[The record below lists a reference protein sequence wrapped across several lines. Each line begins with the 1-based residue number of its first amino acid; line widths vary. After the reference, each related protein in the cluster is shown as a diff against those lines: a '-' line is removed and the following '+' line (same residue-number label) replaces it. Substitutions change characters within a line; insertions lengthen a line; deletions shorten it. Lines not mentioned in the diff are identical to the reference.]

1 MPQQDHLTAR
11 LVVDDDFEVAPVN
24 NRLFGSFVEH
34 LGRCV
39 YTGIYEP
46 DHPTAD
52 EHGFRKDVIDLVKE
66 LGATTIR
73 YPGGN
78 FVSGYRW
85 EDGIGP
91 KQERPR
97 RLDLAWH
104 STETNEFGLHEMAE
118 WLEATGGN
126 ELMEAVNLG
135 TRGLQE
141 ALDLLEYANV
151 PGGTELS
158 ERRRANGA
166 DKPFDIR
173 MWCLGNEMDGPW
185 QLGHKSAEDYGMLAA
200 SVAAGMRQIDPDV
213 ELVVCGSSAHGMPT
227 FGKWEQTVLEKTY
240 ENVNFVSCHAYYQ
253 PFFKEDG
260 TRDMASFLASG
271 VDMDG
276 FIKDVAAT
284 IDATK
289 AHLKS
294 AHDVYISF
302 DEWNVWY
309 QGEEPSKT
317 PEGIGNW
324 PVAPRLLEDIY
335 TAADAVVFG
344 DLMITLLKNADRV
357 RAASLA
363 QLVNVIA
370 PIMTEPGGPAWRQ
383 TTFHPFSVTARLAKG
398 GTVLEPK
405 LSAGTVDTPR
415 YGEVDGV
422 NAVAVRCAD
431 GSLAVFAVNRSLEAT
446 AEFEIQAAGRR
457 AAGIR
462 RGADAARRR
471 SVRREYAL
479 RPEPCDPARQRVGH
493 VRCRVRRGPRLPA
506 AGELDRPAHQVTRWA
521 ARSVPEKDG
530 SHGPC
535 FPGRAEGTGP
545 AGENALCWNQTG
557 VPPEPCGTCPMV
569 RREGCC
575 GETGDHHRRGARDG
589 RLHQNGVECA
599 EQHRQY
605 APGDAPAC
613 PGCHRTP
620 RIPR

>member
-1 MPQQDHLTAR
+1 MEKKFAR
-11 LVVDDDFEVAPVN
+11 ITLDKDFQISRVDK
-24 NRLFGSFVEH
+24 RIYGSFIEH
-34 LGRCV
+34 LGRAV
-39 YTGIYEP
+39 YGGIYQP
-46 DHPTAD
+46 GHPSAD
-52 EHGFRKDVIDLVKE
+52 EEGFRQDVLDLVRE
-66 LGATTIR
+66 IGVPIVR

-78 FVSGYRW
+78 FVSNFYW
-85 EDGIGP
+85 EDSVGP
-91 KQERPR
+91 VADRPR
-97 RLDLAWH
+97 RLELAWR
-104 STETNEFGLHEMAE
+104 STEPNLVGVNEFASWSKKAGSDVM
-118 WLEATGGN
+118 
-126 ELMEAVNLG
+126 MAVNLG
-135 TRGLQE
+135 TRGIE
-141 ALDLLEYANV
+141 AACNLLEYCNH
-151 PGGTELS
+151 PSGTKYSDWRVSHGVEQPH
-158 ERRRANGA
+158 NI
-166 DKPFDIR
+166 KV
-173 MWCLGNEMDGPW
+173 WCLGNEMDGPW

-213 ELVVCGSSAHGMPT
+213 ELVACGSSAHGMPT

-446 AEFEIQAAGRR
+446 AEFEIRLQDGAQPASVEAQTLHDDDLFAANTLYDQNRVTPHANGS
-457 AAGIR
+457 AMY
-462 RGADAARRR
+462 DAE
-471 SVRREYAL
+471 SGVVRVSLPPVSWTAL
-479 RPEPCDPARQRVGH
+479 H
-493 VRCRVRRGPRLPA
+493 I
-506 AGELDRPAHQVTRWA
+506 
-521 ARSVPEKDG
+521 K
-530 SHGPC
+530 
-535 FPGRAEGTGP
+535 
-545 AGENALCWNQTG
+545 
-557 VPPEPCGTCPMV
+557 
-569 RREGCC
+569 
-575 GETGDHHRRGARDG
+575 
-589 RLHQNGVECA
+589 
-599 EQHRQY
+599 
-605 APGDAPAC
+605 
-613 PGCHRTP
+613 
-620 RIPR
+620 

>member
-363 QLVNVIA
+363 PDHVPPVLRDRA
-370 PIMTEPGGPAWRQ
+370 PGQGRHRAGAEAVRRHRGYAALWRGRRRERRGR
-383 TTFHPFSVTARLAKG
+383 ALRRRLARRVCG
-398 GTVLEPK
+398 EPF
-405 LSAGTVDTPR
+405 ARGDR
-415 YGEVDGV
+415 R
-422 NAVAVRCAD
+422 VRD
-431 GSLAVFAVNRSLEAT
+431 
-446 AEFEIQAAGRR
+446 QAAGRR

-545 AGENALCWNQTG
+545 A
-557 VPPEPCGTCPMV
+557 
-569 RREGCC
+569 
-575 GETGDHHRRGARDG
+575 RGKRVMLESDG
-589 RLHQNGVECA
+589 RSA
-599 EQHRQY
+599 
-605 APGDAPAC
+605 
-613 PGCHRTP
+613 
-620 RIPR
+620 

>member
-1 MPQQDHLTAR
+1 M
-11 LVVDDDFEVAPVN
+11 
-24 NRLFGSFVEH
+24 
-34 LGRCV
+34 
-39 YTGIYEP
+39 
-46 DHPTAD
+46 
-52 EHGFRKDVIDLVKE
+52 
-66 LGATTIR
+66 
-73 YPGGN
+73 
-78 FVSGYRW
+78 SGYRW

-213 ELVVCGSSAHGMPT
+213 ELVVCGSSAHGMST

-309 QGEEPSKT
+309 QGEGPSKT

-431 GSLAVFAVNRSLEAT
+431 GSLYTGMTPDIARRLRQHVEHLAGCAKYTRSHPVTALALLLTTDTATTARQLEARIKRLT
-446 AEFEIQAAGRR
+446 R
-457 AAGIR
+457 AQK
-462 RGADAARRR
+462 DALIA
-471 SVRREYAL
+471 
-479 RPEPCDPARQRVGH
+479 DPAR
-493 VRCRVRRGPRLPA
+493 LPA
-506 AGELDRPAHQVTRWA
+506 LCPALAGADIRP
-521 ARSVPEKDG
+521 VPDAQLADYL
-530 SHGPC
+530 PNM
-535 FPGRAEGTGP
+535 TNP
-545 AGENALCWNQTG
+545 A
-557 VPPEPCGTCPMV
+557 
-569 RREGCC
+569 
-575 GETGDHHRRGARDG
+575 
-589 RLHQNGVECA
+589 
-599 EQHRQY
+599 
-605 APGDAPAC
+605 DA
-613 PGCHRTP
+613 
-620 RIPR
+620 

>member
-1 MPQQDHLTAR
+1 
-11 LVVDDDFEVAPVN
+11 
-24 NRLFGSFVEH
+24 
-34 LGRCV
+34 
-39 YTGIYEP
+39 
-46 DHPTAD
+46 
-52 EHGFRKDVIDLVKE
+52 
-66 LGATTIR
+66 
-73 YPGGN
+73 
-78 FVSGYRW
+78 
-85 EDGIGP
+85 
-91 KQERPR
+91 
-97 RLDLAWH
+97 
-104 STETNEFGLHEMAE
+104 
-118 WLEATGGN
+118 
-126 ELMEAVNLG
+126 
-135 TRGLQE
+135 
-141 ALDLLEYANV
+141 
-151 PGGTELS
+151 
-158 ERRRANGA
+158 
-166 DKPFDIR
+166 
-173 MWCLGNEMDGPW
+173 
-185 QLGHKSAEDYGMLAA
+185 MLAA

-446 AEFEIQAAGRR
+446 AEFEIRLQDGAQPASVEAQTLHDDDLFAANTLYDQNRVTPHANGS
-457 AAGIR
+457 AMY
-462 RGADAARRR
+462 DAE
-471 SVRREYAL
+471 SGVVR
-479 RPEPCDPARQRVGH
+479 VS
-493 VRCRVRRGPRLPA
+493 LPPVSWTA
-506 AGELDRPAHQVTRWA
+506 
-521 ARSVPEKDG
+521 VPEKDG

>member
-173 MWCLGNEMDGPW
+173 MWCLGNEMDGQW
-185 QLGHKSAEDYGMLAA
+185 QMGHKNAEDYGKFALETAKLMKW
-200 SVAAGMRQIDPDV
+200 IDRDIK
-213 ELVVCGSSAHGMPT
+213 LVVAGSSDYNGN
-227 FGKWEQTVLEKTY
+227 WIDWNRTVLEYLKNHADY
-240 ENVNFVSCHAYYQ
+240 IALHNYVENRSNDYYK
-253 PFFKEDG
+253 FMAT
-260 TRDMASFLASG
+260 TRFAEKAIRITEGLIAEAM
-271 VDMDG
+271 
-276 FIKDVAAT
+276 
-284 IDATK
+284 TK
-289 AHLKS
+289 AERK
-294 AHDVYISF
+294 DPVYIAF
-302 DEWNVWY
+302 DEYNVWY
-309 QGEEPSKT
+309 RAKGEE
-317 PEGIGNW
+317 GNEE
-324 PVAPRLLEDIY
+324 VYNLED
-335 TAADAVVFG
+335 ALVVSTF
-344 DLMITLLKNADRV
+344 LNIFVRNAHV
-357 RAASLA
+357 VKMANMA

-370 PIMTEPGGPAWRQ
+370 PI
-383 TTFHPFSVTARLAKG
+383 FST
-398 GTVLEPK
+398 
-405 LSAGTVDTPR
+405 
-415 YGEVDGV
+415 
-422 NAVAVRCAD
+422 
-431 GSLAVFAVNRSLEAT
+431 
-446 AEFEIQAAGRR
+446 
-457 AAGIR
+457 
-462 RGADAARRR
+462 
-471 SVRREYAL
+471 
-479 RPEPCDPARQRVGH
+479 
-493 VRCRVRRGPRLPA
+493 
-506 AGELDRPAHQVTRWA
+506 
-521 ARSVPEKDG
+521 KDG
-530 SHGPC
+530 SWYQTIFYPLQLFATHCHGTSLDTFVDC
-535 FPGRAEGTGP
+535 DTYALGRERIPYLDVSAAYDGE
-545 AGENALCWNQTG
+545 AGEVIVNVTNRHREQAITTDILCQTG
-557 VPPEPCGTCPMV
+557 RFDGKATVYEVNGPDIKAENSMTRQAV
-569 RREGCC
+569 KTVTKEAQAR
-575 GETGDHHRRGARDG
+575 GDRFT
-589 RLHQNGVECA
+589 
-599 EQHRQY
+599 Y
-605 APGDAPAC
+605 AFPA
-613 PGCHRTP
+613 HSFTLI
-620 RIPR
+620 RIPVVTD

>member
-1 MPQQDHLTAR
+1 M
-11 LVVDDDFEVAPVN
+11 
-24 NRLFGSFVEH
+24 S
-34 LGRCV
+34 
-39 YTGIYEP
+39 
-46 DHPTAD
+46 D
-52 EHGFRKDVIDLVKE
+52 EE
-66 LGATTIR
+66 L
-73 YPGGN
+73 
-78 FVSGYRW
+78 
-85 EDGIGP
+85 
-91 KQERPR
+91 
-97 RLDLAWH
+97 
-104 STETNEFGLHEMAE
+104 
-118 WLEATGGN
+118 
-126 ELMEAVNLG
+126 
-135 TRGLQE
+135 
-141 ALDLLEYANV
+141 
-151 PGGTELS
+151 
-158 ERRRANGA
+158 ERRRAEKGA
-166 DKPFDIR
+166 APWKPSKPRARQVSDALR
-173 MWCLGNEMDGPW
+173 V
-185 QLGHKSAEDYGMLAA
+185 YGMLAA

-446 AEFEIQAAGRR
+446 AEFEIRLQDGAQPASVEAQTLHDDDLFAANTLYDQNRVTPHANGS
-457 AAGIR
+457 AMY
-462 RGADAARRR
+462 DAE
-471 SVRREYAL
+471 SGVVRVSLPPVSWTAL
-479 RPEPCDPARQRVGH
+479 H
-493 VRCRVRRGPRLPA
+493 I
-506 AGELDRPAHQVTRWA
+506 
-521 ARSVPEKDG
+521 K
-530 SHGPC
+530 
-535 FPGRAEGTGP
+535 
-545 AGENALCWNQTG
+545 
-557 VPPEPCGTCPMV
+557 
-569 RREGCC
+569 
-575 GETGDHHRRGARDG
+575 
-589 RLHQNGVECA
+589 
-599 EQHRQY
+599 
-605 APGDAPAC
+605 
-613 PGCHRTP
+613 
-620 RIPR
+620 

>member
-1 MPQQDHLTAR
+1 MKKAEIIIDKYFLTGK
-11 LVVDDDFEVAPVN
+11 VDK
-24 NRLFGSFVEH
+24 RIFGSFIEH
-34 LGRCV
+34 LGRAV
-39 YTGIYEP
+39 YEGIYQEGS
-46 DHPTAD
+46 ALSD
-52 EHGFRKDVIDLVKE
+52 EQGFRKDTLDLVKE
-66 LGATTIR
+66 LQVPIVR

-78 FVSGYRW
+78 FVSGYHW
-85 EDGIGP
+85 EDSVGP
-91 KQERPR
+91 KDKRPAKP
-97 RLDLAWH
+97 DLAWGVI
-104 STETNEFGLHEMAE
+104 ETNEFGL
-118 WLEATGGN
+118 N
-126 ELMEAVNLG
+126 EFADWSKKAGSDIMMAVNLG
-135 TRGLQE
+135 TRGPE
-141 ALDLLEYANV
+141 DAKNVLEYCNFK
-151 PGGTELS
+151 GGTYYSDLRKS
-158 ERRRANGA
+158 HGYKDPHNI
-166 DKPFDIR
+166 KL
-173 MWCLGNEMDGPW
+173 WCLGNEMDGPW

-357 RAASLA
+357 HAASLA

-383 TTFHPFSVTARLAKG
+383 TTFYPFSLTAKLAKG

-405 LSAGTVDTPR
+405 LASGTYETDK
-415 YGEVDGV
+415 YGEVPTI
-422 NAVAVRCAD
+422 NSVAVRGED
-431 GSLAVFAVNRSLEAT
+431 GTISVFVVNRSMEAANDFAIKLPEGFALSAVEAQTLHEDDLLAKNTLEDQNRVVLHPNTTITSDADTGTVRVTLPPVSWT
-446 AEFEIQAAGRR
+446 A
-457 AAGIR
+457 
-462 RGADAARRR
+462 
-471 SVRREYAL
+471 V
-479 RPEPCDPARQRVGH
+479 H
-493 VRCRVRRGPRLPA
+493 V
-506 AGELDRPAHQVTRWA
+506 
-521 ARSVPEKDG
+521 K
-530 SHGPC
+530 
-535 FPGRAEGTGP
+535 
-545 AGENALCWNQTG
+545 
-557 VPPEPCGTCPMV
+557 
-569 RREGCC
+569 
-575 GETGDHHRRGARDG
+575 
-589 RLHQNGVECA
+589 
-599 EQHRQY
+599 
-605 APGDAPAC
+605 
-613 PGCHRTP
+613 
-620 RIPR
+620 

>member
-85 EDGIGP
+85 
-91 KQERPR
+91 
-97 RLDLAWH
+97 
-104 STETNEFGLHEMAE
+104 
-118 WLEATGGN
+118 
-126 ELMEAVNLG
+126 
-135 TRGLQE
+135 
-141 ALDLLEYANV
+141 
-151 PGGTELS
+151 
-158 ERRRANGA
+158 
-166 DKPFDIR
+166 
-173 MWCLGNEMDGPW
+173 
-185 QLGHKSAEDYGMLAA
+185 
-200 SVAAGMRQIDPDV
+200 DV

-446 AEFEIQAAGRR
+446 AEFEIRLQDGAQPASVEAQTLHDDDLFAANTLYDQNRVTPHANGS
-457 AAGIR
+457 AMY
-462 RGADAARRR
+462 DAE
-471 SVRREYAL
+471 SGVVRVSLPPVSWTAL
-479 RPEPCDPARQRVGH
+479 H
-493 VRCRVRRGPRLPA
+493 I
-506 AGELDRPAHQVTRWA
+506 
-521 ARSVPEKDG
+521 K
-530 SHGPC
+530 
-535 FPGRAEGTGP
+535 
-545 AGENALCWNQTG
+545 
-557 VPPEPCGTCPMV
+557 
-569 RREGCC
+569 
-575 GETGDHHRRGARDG
+575 
-589 RLHQNGVECA
+589 
-599 EQHRQY
+599 
-605 APGDAPAC
+605 
-613 PGCHRTP
+613 
-620 RIPR
+620 